1 MERRTYSFVH
11 RTGTHSEP
19 HLVGCWPRPH
29 SRCAGYHKIYRL
41 RFENRSAGGKEYE
54 VNEVGWFYF
63 LPSSP
68 PPKKL
73 LLDIQDGEKRDFPL
87 REGSKKKGQAR
98 KKRKRKPHL
107 TKVSPSTS
115 NCLFGSLDCVM
126 GGAWTPPTA
135 PVKVCRLLASGGPC
149 LGSSPSLNS

>member
-1 MERRTYSFVH
+1 MFIALGDTQSPILLTVGHVRTVVV
-11 RTGTHSEP
+11 
-19 HLVGCWPRPH
+19 LVITRSIDCGL
-29 SRCAGYHKIYRL
+29 KIVLQEARNTRL
-41 RFENRSAGGKEYE
+41 TRW
-54 VNEVGWFYF
+54 VGFF
-63 LPSSP
+63 LLPSS

-73 LLDIQDGEKRDFPL
+73 LLNIQDGEKRDFPL

-98 KKRKRKPHL
+98 KKRNRKSHL